1 MPFVNMKKASSQA
14 GGGKSFAVRVTTM
27 DAELEFSYIEVCSLK
42 TTQPLYYMLL
52 TNPELLNFPTIN
64 GNFYKHLY
72 LQFCFI
78 HIYLLI
84 IILNFCYSSKKQLVK
99 TYLN

>member
-42 TTQPLYYMLL
+42 TTQSLYYMFTCLHITCLL

-64 GNFYKHLY
+64 GNFYKQLY
-72 LQFCFI
+72 LQFRFI
-78 HIYLLI
+78 HVYLLI
-84 IILNFCYSSKKQLVK
+84 II
-99 TYLN
+99 

>member
-52 TNPELLNFPTIN
+52 TNPELLNFPTIKLLQTSVFAIL
-64 GNFYKHLY
+64 FYTCISPNYHLKFF
-72 LQFCFI
+72 LF
-78 HIYLLI
+78 
-84 IILNFCYSSKKQLVK
+84 
-99 TYLN
+99 

>member
-42 TTQPLYYMLL
+42 TTQSLYYMFTCLHITCLL
-52 TNPELLNFPTIN
+52 TNPELLNFPTIKLLQTSVFAIL
-64 GNFYKHLY
+64 FYTCISPNYHFK
-72 LQFCFI
+72 F
-78 HIYLLI
+78 LL
-84 IILNFCYSSKKQLVK
+84 F
-99 TYLN
+99 

>member
-42 TTQPLYYMLL
+42 TTQHLHYMFTYYM
-52 TNPELLNFPTIN
+52 
-64 GNFYKHLY
+64 
-72 LQFCFI
+72 FI
-78 HIYLLI
+78 DQSRTAKFSY
-84 IILNFCYSSKKQLVK
+84 N
-99 TYLN
+99 

>member
-42 TTQPLYYMLL
+42 TTQPLYYMFIDRSRTAKFSYNKRKLL
-52 TNPELLNFPTIN
+52 QTSVFAIS
-64 GNFYKHLY
+64 FYTCISPNYHFKFFL
-72 LQFCFI
+72 F
-78 HIYLLI
+78 
-84 IILNFCYSSKKQLVK
+84 
-99 TYLN
+99 

>member
-42 TTQPLYYMLL
+42 TSQPLYYM
-52 TNPELLNFPTIN
+52 
-64 GNFYKHLY
+64 
-72 LQFCFI
+72 FI
-78 HIYLLI
+78 DQ
-84 IILNFCYSSKKQLVK
+84 SKFS
-99 TYLN
+99 YN

>member
-42 TTQPLYYMLL
+42 TTQPLYYM
-52 TNPELLNFPTIN
+52 
-64 GNFYKHLY
+64 
-72 LQFCFI
+72 FI
-78 HIYLLI
+78 DQSRTAKFSY
-84 IILNFCYSSKKQLVK
+84 N
-99 TYLN
+99 